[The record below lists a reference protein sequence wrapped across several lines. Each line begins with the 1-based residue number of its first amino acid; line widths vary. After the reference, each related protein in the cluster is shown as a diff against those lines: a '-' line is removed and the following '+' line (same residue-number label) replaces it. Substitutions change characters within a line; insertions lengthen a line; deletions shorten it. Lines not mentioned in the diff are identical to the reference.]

1 MEKTLLWGIEL
12 IKSIQTIENPVLT
25 VIMKV
30 ITSLGSEFAYLAI
43 IPLVYWCVDERK
55 GVRLGVTLLLSAWL
69 NSVLKAAWRQPR
81 PYELDPSV
89 GRALEKSYG
98 LPSGHAQGSLTFWGL
113 VGSWMRAPLGLIL
126 AIGLPLLIGFT
137 RLYLGVHF
145 PSDVLA
151 GWLLGGGVLV
161 VYFLLGDTLERVLSA
176 SNIRIQLLT
185 VVAVAFLMNALH
197 PEDTSLG
204 GVFFGLGAGYLL
216 MQAKF
221 PFSARLGADGQ
232 AAKPG
237 TLAIRYLLGLAVST
251 ALYLGLKKVFPSET
265 SSSYALF
272 RFLRYGL
279 VGAWVSAG
287 APWVF
292 LRLKLVGIKV

>member
-1 MEKTLLWGIEL
+1 MEKTLIWGIEL
-12 IKSIQTIENPVLT
+12 IKAIQTIENPVLT
-25 VIMKV
+25 VIMKT
-30 ITSLGSEFAYLAI
+30 ITALGSEFAYLAI

-69 NSVLKAAWRQPR
+69 NSVLKTAWKQPR
-81 PYELDPSV
+81 PYELEPSV

-98 LPSGHAQGSLTFWGL
+98 LPSGHAQGSMTFWGL
-113 VGSWMRAPLGLIL
+113 VGSWVKAPFGLIL

-145 PSDVLA
+145 PTDVLM
-151 GWLLGGGVLV
+151 GWLLGAGVLAL
-161 VYFLLGDTLERVLSA
+161 YFLLGDRLERILSA
-176 SNIRIQLLT
+176 SNIRIQLLI

-204 GVFFGLGAGYLL
+204 GVFFGMGAGFLL
-216 MQAKF
+216 MKAKF

-232 AAKPG
+232 TAKVAS
-237 TLAIRYLLGLAVST
+237 LAIRYLLGLAVSA
-251 ALYLGLKKVFPSET
+251 ALYLGLKKVFPGET
-265 SSSYALF
+265 SNSYALF

-279 VGAWVSAG
+279 VGVWVSAG

-292 LRLKLVGIKV
+292 LRLKLMGIRF

>member
-1 MEKTLLWGIEL
+1 MENTLTWGIGL
-12 IKSIQTIENPVLT
+12 IKAIQTIEHPVLT

-30 ITSLGSEFAYLAI
+30 ITSLGSEFAYLAV

-55 GVRLGVTLLLSAWL
+55 GIRLGVTLLLSAWL
-69 NSVLKAAWRQPR
+69 NSVLKAAWKQPR

-113 VGSWMRAPLGLIL
+113 VGSWMKAPLGLIL

-137 RLYLGVHF
+137 SLYLGVHF
-145 PSDVLA
+145 PTDVLA
-151 GWLLGGGVLV
+151 GWLLGAGVLA
-161 VYFLLGDTLERVLSA
+161 VYFLLGDTLERVLAA
-176 SNIRIQLLT
+176 SNIRIRLLT
-185 VVAVAFLMNALH
+185 VVAVAFAMNALH
-197 PEDTSLG
+197 TEDTSLG
-204 GVFFGLGAGYLL
+204 GVFFGMGAGYLL
-216 MQAKF
+216 MQSKF
-221 PFSARLGADGQ
+221 PFSAQLGADGQ

-237 TLAIRYLLGLAVST
+237 ILALRFLLGLAVG
-251 ALYLGLKKVFPSET
+251 AGLYLGLKMVFPGEASG
-265 SSSYALF
+265 SYALF
-272 RFLRYGL
+272 RFLRYGM
-279 VGAWVSAG
+279 VGVWVSAG

>member
-1 MEKTLLWGIEL
+1 MEKILIWGIEV

-25 VIMKV
+25 VIMKA

-43 IPLVYWCVDERK
+43 IPLVYWCVDEKK

-69 NSVLKAAWRQPR
+69 NSFLKATWRHPR

-98 LPSGHAQGSLTFWGL
+98 LPSGHAQGSVTFWGL
-113 VGSWMRAPLGLIL
+113 VGSWMKAPAGLIL
-126 AIGLPLLIGFT
+126 AIGLPLLIGFS

-145 PSDVLA
+145 PTDVLA
-151 GWLLGGGVLV
+151 GWLLGCGVLAG
-161 VYFLLGDTLERVLSA
+161 YFLLGDRLERVLSV
-176 SNIRIQLLT
+176 SNIRIRLLT

-197 PEDTSLG
+197 PVDTSLG
-204 GVFFGLGAGYLL
+204 GVFFGMGAGYLL

-221 PFSARLGADGQ
+221 PFLARLGADGQ
-232 AAKPG
+232 TAKPV
-237 TLAIRYLLGLAVST
+237 TLALRYLLGLAVS
-251 ALYLGLKKVFPSET
+251 AVLYLGLKKIFPGET

-292 LRLKLVGIKV
+292 LRLKLVGVKG

>member
-1 MEKTLLWGIEL
+1 MEKTLIWGIEL
-12 IKSIQTIENPVLT
+12 IKTIQTIESPTLT
-25 VIMKV
+25 AIMKI

-69 NSVLKAAWRQPR
+69 NSFLKAVWRQPR
-81 PYELDPSV
+81 PYDMDPSV
-89 GRALEKSYG
+89 GRALENSPG
-98 LPSGHAQGSLTFWGL
+98 LPSGHAQGSMTFWGL
-113 VGSWMRAPLGLIL
+113 VGSWMKAPFGLTL
-126 AIGLPLLIGFT
+126 AIALPLLIGFT
-137 RLYLGVHF
+137 RIYLGVHF
-145 PSDVLA
+145 PTDVLV

-161 VYFLLGDTLERVLSA
+161 VYFLFGDRLGRILSA
-176 SNIRIQLLT
+176 SNIRVQLLII
-185 VVAVAFLMNALH
+185 VAVAFLMNALH

-232 AAKPG
+232 TAKAAS
-237 TLAIRYLLGLAVST
+237 LVIRYLLGLAVSA

-292 LRLKLVGIKV
+292 LRLKLVGIKA